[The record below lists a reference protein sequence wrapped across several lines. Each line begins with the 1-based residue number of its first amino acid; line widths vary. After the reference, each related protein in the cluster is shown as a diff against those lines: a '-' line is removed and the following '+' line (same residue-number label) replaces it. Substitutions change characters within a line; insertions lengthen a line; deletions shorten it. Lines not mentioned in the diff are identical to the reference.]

1 MNFYK
6 FQGTGN
12 DFIIINNIREKLP
25 EEKISTI
32 AKRICT
38 RKLSLGADGLL
49 LIEEAKHGGDIAVRV
64 FNSDGSES
72 EMCGNGMRCVSRY
85 AFEEG
90 MAGEPAGSAGGRI
103 VIETMAG
110 DIDAWRLSR
119 RSFKIRLQSPSILEE
134 GRSVGIQ
141 NRIVPYTYVELGNP
155 GIPHIVLDE
164 ISWKDVDPA
173 VPGLGEDF
181 SPNGLR
187 ELARI
192 LRFHPD
198 FPKGTNVNFCRLRE
212 DGGADLLT
220 YERGVE
226 DFTFACGTGAGSAAF
241 VLKRRGV
248 VNGETV
254 SLFAPGGL
262 LVVEVVRKEAN
273 GYDLFLIGDT
283 NFVARGEIF
292 DDDL

>member
-6 FQGTGN
+6 VQGAGN
-12 DFIIINNIREKLP
+12 DFIIINNIKEKLP
-25 EEKISTI
+25 EEKIPGI

-49 LIEEAKHGGDIAVRV
+49 LVETARHGGNIAVRV
-64 FNSDGSES
+64 FNADGSES

-90 MAGEPAGSAGGRI
+90 LVPKGTGDGI

-110 DIDAWRLSR
+110 DIDSRRLSKGR
-119 RSFKIRLQSPSILEE
+119 FKIRLQSPSVLEE
-134 GRSVGIQ
+134 GRLVRVQS
-141 NRIVPYTYVELGNP
+141 RTLSYTYVELGNP

-164 ISWKDVDPA
+164 TPRNGGKSDVS
-173 VPGLGEDF
+173 GRSEDF
-181 SPNGLR
+181 SPEGLR
-187 ELARI
+187 GLAKS

-212 DGGADLLT
+212 DEGVDLLT

-226 DFTFACGTGAGSAAF
+226 DFTLACGTGAGSVAL

-248 VNGETV
+248 LSGDRV

-262 LVVEVVRKEAN
+262 LVVEVVRKE
-273 GYDLFLIGDT
+273 GDKYDLFLTGDT
-283 NFVARGEIF
+283 NVIARGEIL
-292 DDDL
+292 DDDI